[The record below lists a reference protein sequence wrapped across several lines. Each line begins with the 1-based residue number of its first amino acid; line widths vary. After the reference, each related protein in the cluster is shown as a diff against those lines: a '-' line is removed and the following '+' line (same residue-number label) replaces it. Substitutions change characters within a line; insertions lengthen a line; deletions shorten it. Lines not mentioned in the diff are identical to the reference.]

1 MQYTMDSQMWLDLHG
16 SPHGNG
22 GGAAACGGGGAMVV
36 GGGAAAG
43 GGGAMVGSL
52 GEEAILFRAA
62 AFFSLLAIGA
72 QRSAAQD
79 CQGRR
84 RDWKGTGGRI

>member
-1 MQYTMDSQMWLDLHG
+1 MVVEG
-16 SPHGNG
+16 EAAAG
-22 GGAAACGGGGAMVV
+22 GGAAAR
-36 GGGAAAG
+36 

>member
-1 MQYTMDSQMWLDLHG
+1 MWLDLHG

-36 GGGAAAG
+36 GGDAAAG

-52 GEEAILFRAA
+52 GEEAVLFRAS

-79 CQGRR
+79 CQGEEVRLER
-84 RDWKGTGGRI
+84 N